1 LLTQQHID
9 TVLHALD
16 KAMDVAL
23 SYFDNPG
30 ILTNELKDIKTIV
43 DLKMNECILNELSG
57 MGFPILSE
65 ESDWKDK
72 AVNLSGWIVDPLDGT
87 LNFTRKFPCVGI
99 SIAFMVDGIP
109 THGFVKDIFNNIS
122 YTANLNGR
130 ATKNGIAMNV
140 SGESQLSNAIL
151 STGFPSGANYGTSE
165 LMHFVSNVQKFK
177 KIRAL
182 GSASLMLC
190 LVAEGVFDV
199 YYEKGIYLW
208 DVAAGI
214 ALVNASGG
222 KYKLTKMGEPYKYEV
237 LASNS
242 EIFENALQKLIA
254 SR

>member
-1 LLTQQHID
+1 MLTKQHID
-9 TVLHALD
+9 KVLHALD
-16 KAMDVAL
+16 KAMDLAL

-30 ILTNELKDIKTIV
+30 ILTNELKDIKTLV
-43 DLKMNECILNELSG
+43 DLKMNEFILNELSG

-65 ESDWKDK
+65 ESDCKHK
-72 AVNLSGWIVDPLDGT
+72 AINLTGWIVDPLDGT

-122 YTANLNGR
+122 YITNLNGR

-140 SGESQLSNAIL
+140 SGVSQLSNAIL
-151 STGFPSGANYGTSE
+151 STGFPSGANYSTSE
-165 LMHFVSNVQKFK
+165 LMHFVSNVQEFK

-199 YYEKGIYLW
+199 YYEKGIYIW

-222 KYKLTKMGEPYKYEV
+222 KYKLNKMSEPYKYEV

-254 SR
+254 IR

>member
-1 LLTQQHID
+1 MLTQQHID
-9 TVLHALD
+9 IVLHALD
-16 KAMDVAL
+16 KAKDVAL
-23 SYFDNPG
+23 TYFDNPG
-30 ILTNELKDIKTIV
+30 ILTNEFKDIKTLV
-43 DLKMNECILNELSG
+43 DLKMNECILNELSTT
-57 MGFPILSE
+57 GFPILSE
-65 ESDWKDK
+65 ESDWKQK
-72 AVNLSGWIVDPLDGT
+72 AVPQSGWIVDPLDGT

-109 THGFVKDIFNNIS
+109 THGFVKDIFNNIT
-122 YTANLNGR
+122 YAANLNGG

-140 SGESQLSNAIL
+140 SGESQLNNAIL
-151 STGFPSGANYGTSE
+151 TTGFPSGANYDTIA
-165 LMHFVSNVQKFK
+165 LMHFVSNVQEFK

-222 KYKLTKMGEPYKYEV
+222 KYLLTKMDDPYKYEV

-242 EIFENALQKLIA
+242 KIFEKALQKLTA
-254 SR
+254 KR

>member
-1 LLTQQHID
+1 
-9 TVLHALD
+9 LD
-16 KAMDVAL
+16 KARDIAL
-23 SYFDNPG
+23 TCFDNPG
-30 ILTNELKDIKTIV
+30 ILTNELKDIKTLV

-57 MGFPILSE
+57 TGFPILSE
-65 ESDWKDK
+65 ESDWKHK
-72 AVNLSGWIVDPLDGT
+72 AVPLFGWIVDPLDGT

-109 THGFVKDIFNNIS
+109 VIGFVKDIFNNIS
-122 YTANLNGR
+122 YSANLNGG

-140 SGESQLSNAIL
+140 SNESQLSNAIL
-151 STGFPSGANYGTSE
+151 STGFPSGANYDTIE
-165 LMHFVSNVQKFK
+165 LMHFVSNVQEFK

-190 LVAEGVFDV
+190 LVAEGVFDL

-222 KYKLTKMGEPYKYEV
+222 KYLLTKMDDPYKYEV

-242 EIFENALQKLIA
+242 GIFEKALQKLTA
-254 SR
+254 NR

>member
-9 TVLHALD
+9 KVLNALD
-16 KAMDVAL
+16 KATDLAL

-30 ILTNELKDIKTIV
+30 ILTNESKDIKTLV

-65 ESDWKDK
+65 ESNCKDK

-122 YTANLNGR
+122 YTANLNSR

-140 SGESQLSNAIL
+140 SGVSQLSNAIL

-165 LMHFVSNVQKFK
+165 LMHFVSNVQEFK

-208 DVAAGI
+208 DIAAGI

-222 KYKLTKMGEPYKYEV
+222 KYLLTKMDEPYKYEV

-242 EIFENALQKLIA
+242 GIFEKALQKLT
-254 SR
+254 SNR